1 MFADVAQAILEE
13 TGIIQNV
20 KYLKEVLN
28 FLRNLLVNFYPSFL
42 DRESFAR
49 VIDAVF
55 NVNATIYNRIPE
67 DMLDEINT
75 DAE

>member
-1 MFADVAQAILEE
+1 M
-13 TGIIQNV
+13 
-20 KYLKEVLN
+20 KEVLN

-55 NVNATIYNRIPE
+55 NVNAAIYGRIPVN
-67 DMLDEINT
+67 MLDEINA